1 MQVGDVALTYLDW
14 GGGGSP
20 LVLLPGLGDTPHIFS
35 AIAPRLTV
43 QHRVL
48 GLCRRGHGGSD
59 TPPGGY
65 DPQTL
70 ARDISAFLQAL
81 DLEGV
86 TLVGHSIAGNEMT
99 ALAAA
104 GEARLA
110 GLVYLDA
117 AYDRRG
123 TRERMRRDPL
133 LARPVPSRVHSQARD
148 FDGYRERAREF
159 FGFWN
164 AALEANL
171 RARLH
176 PDGEG
181 GLRGAPPF
189 VAQGILEASER
200 FAPPYDQVSV
210 PRLAFY
216 APFGDDHWA
225 PYDRSD
231 AELRQAVG
239 RFMREVMHPWQ
250 RCCIEAFT
258 AGPGAARAVE
268 VAGAHHYLF
277 LSHEDRVVEEVL
289 SFTEG
294 SGQEGELADD

>member
-1 MQVGDVALTYLDW
+1 MQVGDVSLAYLDW
-14 GGGGSP
+14 GGKGPP

-59 TPPGGY
+59 APPGGFFE
-65 DPQTL
+65 PQTL
-70 ARDISAFLQAL
+70 ARDIAGFLQAL
-81 DLEGV
+81 DLKSV

-104 GEARLA
+104 GERRLA

-133 LARPVPSRVHSQARD
+133 LARPAPGREEGQPSD
-148 FDGYRERAREF
+148 LDGYRERAKAY

-171 RARLH
+171 RARLR
-176 PDGEG
+176 PDREG
-181 GLRGAPPF
+181 RLRGAPSF
-189 VAQGILEASER
+189 VAQRILEASER
-200 FAPPYDQVSV
+200 FAPPYHQVSV
-210 PRLAFY
+210 PRLALY

-231 AELRQAVG
+231 PELREAVE
-239 RFMREVMHPWQ
+239 RFMREVMRPWQ
-250 RCCIEAFT
+250 RRCIEAFT
-258 AGPGAARAVE
+258 AGADAARAMEVE
-268 VAGAHHYLF
+268 GAHHYLF
-277 LSHEDRVVEEVL
+277 LSHEDRVVKDVL
-289 SFTEG
+289 SFTESCG
-294 SGQEGELADD
+294 TG

>member
-1 MQVGDVALTYLDW
+1 VGDVSLSYLDW
-14 GGGGSP
+14 GGDGPP
-20 LVLLPGLGDTPHIFS
+20 LVLLPGLGDTPYIFS
-35 AIAPRLTV
+35 AIAPLLAV

-59 TPPGGY
+59 APPDGY

-70 ARDISAFLQAL
+70 ARDIAGFLQAL
-81 DLEGV
+81 DLKDV

-99 ALAAA
+99 ALAAG
-104 GEARLA
+104 GERRLA

-123 TRERMRRDPL
+123 TRERMGRDPL
-133 LARPVPSRVHSQARD
+133 LARPALARSHSQPSD
-148 FDGYRERAREF
+148 LDGYRERAKEF

-176 PDGEG
+176 PDREG
-181 GLRGAPPF
+181 RLRGAAPF
-189 VAQGILEASER
+189 VAQRILEASEG
-200 FAPPYDQVSV
+200 FAPPYDRMSV
-210 PRLAFY
+210 PRLALY
-216 APFGDDHWA
+216 APFGADHWA

-231 AELRQAVG
+231 PELSQAVG
-239 RFMREVMHPWQ
+239 HFMREVMRPWQ
-250 RCCIEAFT
+250 RRCIEAFT
-258 AGPGAARAVE
+258 GGAGVARAVE

-289 SFTEG
+289 SFTG
-294 SGQEGELADD
+294 ACGNG

>member
-1 MQVGDVALTYLDW
+1 MRVGDVSLPYLEW
-14 GGGGSP
+14 GGDGPP
-20 LVLLPGLGDTPHIFS
+20 LVLLSGLGDTPHVFS

-48 GLCRRGHGGSD
+48 GLSRRGHGGSD

-70 ARDISAFLQAL
+70 ARDIAGLLQAL
-81 DLEGV
+81 DLKSV

-104 GEARLA
+104 GEPRLA

-123 TRERMRRDPL
+123 TRDRMRRDPL
-133 LARPVPSRVHSQARD
+133 LARPAPAREEGQPSD
-148 FDGYRERAREF
+148 LDGYRERAKEF
-159 FGFWN
+159 IGFWN
-164 AALEANL
+164 DALEENL
-171 RARLH
+171 WVRLQ
-176 PDGEG
+176 PDREG
-181 GLRGAPPF
+181 RLRGAPPF
-189 VAQGILEASER
+189 VAQRIMEASER

-210 PRLAFY
+210 PRLALY

-231 AELRQAVG
+231 PELREAVG
-239 RFMREVMHPWQ
+239 RFMR
-250 RCCIEAFT
+250 
-258 AGPGAARAVE
+258 
-268 VAGAHHYLF
+268 
-277 LSHEDRVVEEVL
+277 
-289 SFTEG
+289 
-294 SGQEGELADD
+294 

>member
-1 MQVGDVALTYLDW
+1 MVKVGDVALTYLDW

-35 AIAPRLTV
+35 AIAPRLTA

-48 GLCRRGHGGSD
+48 GLCRRGHGGLD
-59 TPPGGY
+59 APPDGY

-70 ARDISAFLQAL
+70 ARDIAGFLQAL
-81 DLEGV
+81 DLKAV
-86 TLVGHSIAGNEMT
+86 TLAGHSIAGNEMS

-104 GEARLA
+104 GEPRLA

-133 LARPVPSRVHSQARD
+133 LARPAPALEQGLPGD
-148 FDGYRERAREF
+148 LDGYRERAKES

-171 RARLH
+171 QARLH
-176 PDGEG
+176 LDREG
-181 GLRGAPPF
+181 RLRGAPPF
-189 VAQGILEASER
+189 VAQRILEASER
-200 FAPPYDQVSV
+200 FAPPYDRVSV
-210 PRLAFY
+210 PRLALY

-231 AELRQAVG
+231 PELRRAVG
-239 RFMREVMHPWQ
+239 RFMREVMRPWQ
-250 RCCIEAFT
+250 RRCIEAF
-258 AGPGAARAVE
+258 AEDASVARAVE

-277 LSHEDRVVEEVL
+277 LSHEDRVVKAVL
-289 SFTEG
+289 SFTDG
-294 SGQEGELADD
+294 YGTG

>member
-1 MQVGDVALTYLDW
+1 MQVGDVSLAYLDW
-14 GGGGSP
+14 GGNGPP

-48 GLCRRGHGGSD
+48 GLSRRGHGGSD
-59 TPPGGY
+59 APPDGFE
-65 DPQTL
+65 PQTL
-70 ARDISAFLQAL
+70 ARDIAGFLQAL
-81 DLEGV
+81 GLEGV

-104 GEARLA
+104 GEPRLA

-133 LARPVPSRVHSQARD
+133 LARPAPAREEGQPSD
-148 FDGYRERAREF
+148 IDGYRERAKAY

-171 RARLH
+171 RAQLR
-176 PDGEG
+176 PDREG
-181 GLRGAPPF
+181 RLRGAPPF
-189 VAQGILEASER
+189 AAQGIMEASGR
-200 FAPPYDQVSV
+200 FTPPYHQVSV
-210 PRLAFY
+210 PRLALY

-239 RFMREVMHPWQ
+239 RFMHEVMRPWQ
-250 RCCIEAFT
+250 RRCIEAFT

-268 VAGAHHYLF
+268 VTGAHHYLF

-289 SFTEG
+289 SFTERFG
-294 SGQEGELADD
+294 TG